1 MRFLSI
7 SLLRRV
13 ALGAA
18 LTAATAAA
26 ACGGSKPAPVT
37 PAETPT
43 AAAAGGPGESTPP
56 SPETAATPPATS
68 APETAPA
75 EEAKPAP
82 EAPKFEVKETAETE
96 LGTAPAGMGL
106 KVGSKAPDGALL
118 DITGATVKLS
128 AIFAKGPTFVVFY
141 RGGWCPF
148 CNSQLH
154 NLTEAK
160 GEFDQRGV
168 QLVAISVDQ
177 PGEEAKTQAKLG
189 VPFPMLSDSQL
200 KLHNAYKIVHK
211 TSAEE
216 REKLASYGVDL
227 ATYSGQPHGN
237 FATAAIFFVD
247 KGKIRWAH
255 VGEDY
260 QTRPSPKQMLA
271 VADQLA
277 AKK

>member
-1 MRFLSI
+1 MRALSI
-7 SLLRRV
+7 SFSLC
-13 ALGAA
+13 AA
-18 LTAATAAA
+18 LAAA
-26 ACGGSKPAPVT
+26 ACGGSKPAT
-37 PAETPT
+37 PA
-43 AAAAGGPGESTPP
+43 APP
-56 SPETAATPPATS
+56 SPEVAAAPAA
-68 APETAPA
+68 APEAAPAAAPEAAPAAAPA
-75 EEAKPAP
+75 EEAKP
-82 EAPKFEVKETAETE
+82 EAPQFAVKETAEAE

-160 GEFDQRGV
+160 GEFDKRGV

-189 VPFPMLSDSQL
+189 VPFPMLSDSGL
-200 KLHNAYKIVHK
+200 KVHSAYKIVHK

-216 REKLASYGVDL
+216 REKLASFGVDL
-227 ATYSGQPHGN
+227 AAYSGQPHGN

-271 VADQLA
+271 IADQMTATA
-277 AKK
+277 AK